1 MVTLPITKV
10 IPDDRHLIWLIE
22 DSQESVKFS
31 LQKQGNERQEFEI
44 ARVSPFYD
52 YSQIIAIFKHQWVQH
67 VIALQPSAITEL
79 LQIPPEHHISINILL
94 TRNPYQ
100 EETIHK
106 RGDIV
111 LQYVNITNGI
121 NAIRDY
127 IIPELP
133 HLNPDILFVAES
145 GKGDLENPLPS
156 MNQVAKIGKWGL
168 QVYARGQVQV
178 LNTYEDENLLLTQV
192 VYQGFTITGI
202 YIPPQT
208 EINKI
213 RKWTED
219 TNT

>member
-1 MVTLPITKV
+1 M
-10 IPDDRHLIWLIE
+10 
-22 DSQESVKFS
+22 
-31 LQKQGNERQEFEI
+31 
-44 ARVSPFYD
+44 
-52 YSQIIAIFKHQWVQH
+52 
-67 VIALQPSAITEL
+67 
-79 LQIPPEHHISINILL
+79 
-94 TRNPYQ
+94 
-100 EETIHK
+100 
-106 RGDIV
+106 

-145 GKGDLENPLPS
+145 GKGDLENPLPR
-156 MNQVAKIGKWGL
+156 MNQSVKIGKWGL
-168 QVYARGQVQV
+168 QVYSRGQIQV
-178 LNTYEDENLLLTQV
+178 LNTYEDENLLITQV

-219 TNT
+219 TKT